1 MINEILEA
9 GKDLANDTVIDFA
22 VGSIIGL
29 ISWFF
34 GGLDGLLKVLLAL
47 IVIDYFS
54 GLTVA
59 WRTNTISSA
68 VGFLGISKKCLM
80 LTFVGIAHL
89 LDTIIPDDGG
99 AMRSI
104 VCLFYIA
111 NEGKSIIENANRL
124 GIPIP
129 QMLMKHFS
137 NIHKDEQV
145 KRVKK
150 QPKIEDKE

>member
-111 NEGKSIIENANRL
+111 NEGKSIIENADRL

-129 QMLMKHFS
+129 QMLMKHFN
-137 NIHKDEQV
+137 NIHKDETK
-145 KRVKK
+145 KRSDKK
-150 QPKIEDKE
+150 

>member
-1 MINEILEA
+1 MINEILDA

-99 AMRSI
+99 AIRSI

-111 NEGKSIIENANRL
+111 NEGKSIIENADRL

-129 QMLMKHFS
+129 HMLLKHFN
-137 NIHKDEQV
+137 NIHKQGEEKHD
-145 KRVKK
+145 
-150 QPKIEDKE
+150 

>member
-9 GKDLANDTVIDFA
+9 GKDLANDTVVDFA
-22 VGSIIGL
+22 VGSLIGL
-29 ISWFF
+29 VSWFF

-59 WRTNTISSA
+59 WRANTISSA

-89 LDTIIPDDGG
+89 LDTIIPNDGG

-111 NEGKSIIENANRL
+111 NEGKSIIENADRL

-129 QMLMKHFS
+129 QMLMKHFN
-137 NIHKDEQV
+137 NIHKQDAPA
-145 KRVKK
+145 KK
-150 QPKIEDKE
+150 D

>member
-111 NEGKSIIENANRL
+111 NEGKSIIENADSL

>member
-9 GKDLANDTVIDFA
+9 GKDLANDTVVDFA
-22 VGSIIGL
+22 LGSIIGL

-111 NEGKSIIENANRL
+111 NEGKSIIENADRL

-129 QMLMKHFS
+129 QMLMKHFN
-137 NIHKDEQV
+137 NIHKDETK
-145 KRVKK
+145 KRSDKK
-150 QPKIEDKE
+150 